1 MKPEVLKCDIY
12 RCNNKDGMYLYVEH
26 ESDLSHIPDLLKK
39 KTGKLELAMTLDI
52 ALTTK
57 LAQADAEKVL
67 QALKDQGFYLQMPL
81 SHIDYMQEV
90 NKANHFLG
98 KDAL

>member
-1 MKPEVLKCDIY
+1 MTDKSLSCDIY

-26 ESDLSHIPDLLKK
+26 ASDLNNIPDLLKK

-52 ALTTK
+52 SETTK
-57 LAQADAEKVL
+57 LAQADASKVL
-67 QALKDQGFYLQMPL
+67 TAIKDQGFYLQMPV

-98 KDAL
+98 KESL